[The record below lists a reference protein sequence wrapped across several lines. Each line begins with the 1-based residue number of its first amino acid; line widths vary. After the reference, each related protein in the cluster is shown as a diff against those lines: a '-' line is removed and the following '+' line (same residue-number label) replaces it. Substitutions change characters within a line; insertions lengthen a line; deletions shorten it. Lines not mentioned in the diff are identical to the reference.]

1 MVEVGDKYTFQGT
14 EVTITSIANNKIR
27 YAGKGQEGVT
37 SLGYYFTH
45 NFYPVK
51 KTSEKFIIGG
61 DKTTLPSLI
70 DQKAAWLADK
80 ITTKEYQ
87 KAIAT
92 SKTPPITGVKNGTD
106 IIKEPPRFTKYE
118 DTSLIK
124 LTKKGS
130 TKLYIGVG
138 IIAIVIIFG
147 GFKVFRKV
155 IKL

>member
-14 EVTITSIANNKIR
+14 EVTITQVSNNKIH

-51 KTSEKFIIGG
+51 KTTQVFTSGV
-61 DKTTLPSLI
+61 DKAAFFAE
-70 DQKAAWLADK
+70 QKAAWLGDK

-92 SKTPPITGVKNGTD
+92 SKTPSITGVKNGTN

-130 TKLYIGVG
+130 TKLYVGVG
-138 IIAIVIIFG
+138 IIAVVIIFG
-147 GFKVFRKV
+147 GFKIFKKV